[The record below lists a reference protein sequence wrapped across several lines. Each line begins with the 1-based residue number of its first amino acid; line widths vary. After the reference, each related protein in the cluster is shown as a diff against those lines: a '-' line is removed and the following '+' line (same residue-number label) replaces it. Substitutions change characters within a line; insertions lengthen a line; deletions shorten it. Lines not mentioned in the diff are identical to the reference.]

1 MKIPSNLAIVTVSG
15 VLLTGAA
22 LMLYLSST
30 RCRPIGASKAR
41 QLIAYIH
48 ERYQIPLAT
57 EVSLAE
63 DHVLN
68 DSCTREVSFSSPVW
82 KGDRS
87 FFLSSDQNYLL
98 TSAADLRVK
107 PKQQQAAAAS
117 VHLPFTPLTE
127 GAAAISGE
135 QDAPVTLVEFSDFEC
150 PFCKRYADTLSSN
163 VLPQKGKEM
172 RVVFHFYPLPFHPW
186 AEQAAEAAYCTSQQS
201 APAFWKLHDFLFA
214 NQKTITPAD
223 VNIMIGSFLFSHT
236 SVDRTKFAACMKSD
250 APRSAVEKDVA
261 LGKQYG
267 VSGTPTTFINGTRLV
282 GARSATDINQAVDA
296 ARSRPVSLVAANS
309 QTAPLSPGAKCPN
322 P

>member
-1 MKIPSNLAIVTVSG
+1 MKIPNNLAIVTASG

-22 LMLYLSST
+22 LMLYLSPT
-30 RCRPIGASKAR
+30 RCRPIGSSKAR
-41 QLIAYIH
+41 QLIAYVH
-48 ERYQIPLAT
+48 ERYQIAPGT
-57 EVSLAE
+57 EISLAE

-68 DSCTREVSFSSPVW
+68 DSCTREVAFSSPAW

-87 FFLSSDQNYLL
+87 FYLSADQNYLL

-107 PKQQQAAAAS
+107 PRQQQAAAAP
-117 VHLPFTPLTE
+117 VQLPFTPLTE
-127 GAAAISGE
+127 GAAASGE
-135 QDAPVTLVEFSDFEC
+135 KAAPVTLVEFSDFEC
-150 PFCKRYADTLSSN
+150 PFCKRYAETLSSD

-201 APAFWKLHDFLFA
+201 EPAFWKLHDFLFA
-214 NQKTITPAD
+214 NQKTITASD
-223 VNIMIGSFLFSHT
+223 VNTTISSYLSSHT
-236 SVDRTKFAACMKSD
+236 SIDRMKFGACMGSD
-250 APRSAVEKDVA
+250 APRTAVAKDIA

-282 GARSATDINQAVDA
+282 GARSAGDIAQVVDA
-296 ARSRPVSLVAANS
+296 ASSRPVSLVAANS